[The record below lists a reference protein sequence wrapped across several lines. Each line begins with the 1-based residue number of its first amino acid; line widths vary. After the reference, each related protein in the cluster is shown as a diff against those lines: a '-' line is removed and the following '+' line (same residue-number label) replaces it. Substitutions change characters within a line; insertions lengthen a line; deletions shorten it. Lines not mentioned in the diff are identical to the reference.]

1 MTVTKGDSVQLVP
14 LSQMAVH
21 KNRLLVAALAAAGA
35 GLIAVN
41 PMTPELPTGQHQAVK
56 LMSGEETWT
65 QVVAASE
72 AYLSELQTSAATA
85 STELSTASA
94 NLSAEFSG
102 QISTAFTGFETG
114 VQNAIDGGFYGG
126 DDGYVEGLFPGVI
139 NAGPDAPYASIGTLA
154 EVSNALQAGDSE
166 QAFSY
171 LDTYFLE
178 TLDHTL
184 KPLLSPLLDET
195 SGYGANATSTLSIPV
210 ELSQLQTNLLET
222 FGTYNE
228 LKAFGDA
235 TLSPFLGAGFGLFQD
250 IGNIQTDLA
259 GGDYTQALTDLQNLP
274 SDVTGDFLNGFPSAA
289 EPFTGLISF
298 ADDPADASI
307 LQDLLVVWPEQLASA
322 LTESTTAATAE
333 SVSTALPDLFGGL
346 F

>member
-1 MTVTKGDSVQLVP
+1 VQLVP

-21 KNRLLVAALAAAGA
+21 KNRLLVAALAAVGA
-35 GLIAVN
+35 SLIAAN
-41 PMTPELPTGQHQAVK
+41 PMTPGIDLSDVQHRAVK
-56 LMSGEETWT
+56 LMAGEETWSE
-65 QVVAASE
+65 VVAAAE
-72 AYLSELQTSAATA
+72 TNLSDLQTHAATA
-85 STELSTASA
+85 STELSTASTG
-94 NLSAEFSG
+94 LSNEFTGEFTNAFSG
-102 QISTAFTGFETG
+102 FESG

-126 DDGYVEGLFPGVI
+126 DDGYVEGLLPGVI

-184 KPLLSPLLDET
+184 QPLLSPLLDET
-195 SGYGANATSTLSIPV
+195 SGYGATATTTLSIPV

-228 LKAFGDA
+228 LKSFGDA

-259 GGDYTQALTDLQNLP
+259 GGDYSQALTDLTNLP

-298 ADDPADASI
+298 SDNPADASI
-307 LQDLLVVWPEQLASA
+307 LQDLLVVWPEQLAQA
-322 LTESTTAATAE
+322 LTESTTTAAAE

>member
-1 MTVTKGDSVQLVP
+1 VQLVP
-14 LSQMAVH
+14 RSHMAVH
-21 KNRLLVAALAAAGA
+21 KKRLLVAALAAVGA
-35 GLIAVN
+35 SLIAVN
-41 PMTPELPTGQHQAVK
+41 PTTPSTELANVQHQAVK
-56 LMSGEETWT
+56 LMSGEETWS

-72 AYLSELQTSAATA
+72 TYLSDLQTNAATA
-85 STELSTASA
+85 STEVSTASG

-102 QISTAFTGFETG
+102 QIGTAFTGFETG
-114 VQNAIDGGFYGG
+114 IQNAIDGGWYGS
-126 DDGYVEGLFPGVI
+126 DDGYVEGLFPGTI
-139 NAGPDAPYASIGTLA
+139 IGGPDSPFPSIGTLA
-154 EVSNALQAGDSE
+154 EISNALQAGDSE

-171 LDTYFLE
+171 VDTYFLE
-178 TLDHTL
+178 LLDHTL

-195 SGYGANATSTLSIPV
+195 TQGASTLSIPV

-274 SDVTGDFLNGFPSAA
+274 SDVTGDFLNGFPNTA

-298 ADDPADASI
+298 SDNPADASI

-322 LTESTTAATAE
+322 LTESTTSAAAE
-333 SVSTALPDLFGGL
+333 SVSMALPDLFGGL